1 MGTPNKGGQ
10 RMRIMCAMV
19 LVVGLAAPARAQDER
34 GWTLFGGF
42 YGSSNTDGTIMKL
55 DPALNYRFNRHF
67 QTYAGLPFY
76 FVNPSSTAIST
87 STTTATTSNGSGFV
101 SGVGNAFLGF
111 RGNLESDAVNYSSTL
126 ELTAPTGD
134 KSRGFSTGRVTSD
147 WTNRFSHSFHSFTP
161 FGSLGI
167 ANTISDT
174 AFFVRPFT
182 SLGLVSHFEGGAMYD
197 FSRYVSVGSS
207 AYAVRAAGDQTIIS
221 KVIKRQATG
230 SSSAG
235 TSPSSGAAQ
244 GAGKSGNGRA
254 NRVFDTTTE
263 TVVPSTVANDNGV
276 STWLIVSPRSELN
289 FHIGYSRSMHY
300 DFDTVSFGLGFR
312 FPK

>member
-1 MGTPNKGGQ
+1 
-10 RMRIMCAMV
+10 MRILCAIV
-19 LVVGLAAPARAQDER
+19 IVIGLAMPARAQDER
-34 GWTLFGGF
+34 GWTLIGGF
-42 YGSSNTDGTIMKL
+42 YDSSNTDGTIMKL
-55 DPALNYRFNRHF
+55 DPALSYRFNRHF

-76 FVNPSSTAIST
+76 FVNLSSTATSAST
-87 STTTATTSNGSGFV
+87 MTSNGSGLV

-134 KSRGFSTGRVTSD
+134 KSRGFSTGRVTAD

-197 FSRYVSVGSS
+197 FSRYVSVGGSV
-207 AYAVRAAGDQTIIS
+207 YALRAAGEQTIIS
-221 KVIKRQATG
+221 KVIKREATIPR
-230 SSSAG
+230 SSG
-235 TSPSSGAAQ
+235 TSVSSGTGQA
-244 GAGKSGNGRA
+244 AGKSGNGRA

-263 TVVPSTVANDNGV
+263 TVVPATVANDNGV
-276 STWLIVSPRSELN
+276 STWVIVSPRSELN
-289 FHIGYSRSMHY
+289 FHVGYSRSIHY
-300 DFDTVSFGLGFR
+300 DYDTVSFGLGFR